1 MLYSEANYMIN
12 TDKDFLS
19 ISDALPTVCEMLNEG
34 AVLLKNDNRA
44 LPIKTGES
52 IAIFGEG
59 QVDAYNG
66 RVSTLTKQR
75 GYIPFGAGS
84 SKAYADGKLI
94 APLNALR
101 KVEANRL
108 IHIYEPL
115 SREYEKNVDYIPD
128 DEMISKAATVSKTA
142 VVFISRWVGE
152 CRDMSPNDWNLSDSE
167 KRLLQSV
174 CSAFEKV
181 VVILNTGGPI
191 DTAWAHGEVEGI
203 DVDALLFIGY
213 GGMAGGY
220 AVSSILTGE
229 ANPSGKLSTTF
240 AKKLSDYPSH
250 GHYGDVVVE
259 YVEDIYLG
267 YRHFDTFAPECVSFE
282 FGYGLSYTDF
292 DINVTSFEENGKNV
306 TLCVQVKNTGN
317 TAGKEVV
324 QVYFSSPSK
333 QKGTAKL
340 DAAAHELCAF
350 KKTGII
356 LPGECE
362 QMTISFPIERMRRY
376 DENGVTGYASA
387 FVLESGEY
395 GIHVGNSLSD
405 AGARLAGIVT
415 VSETVVTEQLSR
427 RFVPVDIKEKCEE
440 TEVDSD
446 TSTISEEDHY
456 DITVEC
462 DGYTEIGASDEENAP
477 KIESF
482 NGYLFDAKSSKWI
495 TYDGSCLS
503 NMSTD
508 GAYAIYEF
516 DAPKTGSYKMF
527 LRLASHSYDE
537 TYKLYYSDDNTNF
550 SPLSINVSI
559 PNTFE
564 TSDGISKYFAFMDF
578 ACGVLT
584 LREGKNYIK
593 FEHSINLSP
602 NLSLIRFSAIEDEKT
617 TNDTD
622 ENVIRFADVLDR
634 RATIQDY
641 VAQMSDYELAEFFVA
656 YTGKLSSEA
665 GGSDALCEKYGHRR
679 MNMTDGPAGVREN
692 ASSWPCETIV
702 ASSWNTELVKEMGV
716 IIGKETKQGGYDL
729 LLAPGLNLHRYP
741 LCGRNNEYYSEDAY
755 LTGVLAAAMVNG
767 VQSTGTGACVKH
779 FICNEQEKD
788 KLASNS
794 ILSERSLREIY
805 LYAFEIAI
813 KTSDPLAIM
822 TSYNHLN
829 GKPASASDDLLIHVL
844 RGEWGYD
851 CMITGDW
858 NNDKDIV
865 DEINNGNGVRQ
876 PAAFCNIDTVYAAI
890 NNGKISRAT
899 LVAGAENLIRSICRM
914 YSDTLSRI

>member
-1 MLYSEANYMIN
+1 MLHQETKDMVN
-12 TDKDFLS
+12 TNKEFIS

-34 AVLLKNDNRA
+34 SVLLKNDNGA
-44 LPIKTGES
+44 LPIENGET
-52 IAIFGEG
+52 IAVFGEG

-75 GYIPFGAGS
+75 GFIPFGAGS

-101 KVEANRL
+101 EAEEKGL

-115 SREYEKNVDYIPD
+115 SREYEKSIDYTPD
-128 DEMISKAATVSKTA
+128 EEMITAAANTAKTA

-152 CRDMSPNDWNLSDSE
+152 CRDMAPNDWNLSEAEAS
-167 KRLLQSV
+167 LLKSV
-174 CSAFEKV
+174 SAAFEKV

-191 DTAWAHGEVEGI
+191 DTTWAHGEIEGI

-220 AVSSILTGE
+220 AVSSILTG
-229 ANPSGKLSTTF
+229 AVNPSGKLSTTF

-267 YRHFDTFAPECVSFE
+267 YRHFDTFAPECVSFG

-292 DINVTSFEENGKNV
+292 EMNVTSFEVDEKNV
-306 TLCVQVKNTGN
+306 NLSVQVKNVGN
-317 TAGKEVV
+317 TDGKEIV

-333 QKGTAKL
+333 QKGTAL
-340 DAAAHELCAF
+340 LEAAAHELCAF
-350 KKTGII
+350 KKTKI
-356 LPGECE
+356 LSPGECE
-362 QMTISFPIERMRRY
+362 NVQISFPIERMRRY
-376 DENGVTGYASA
+376 DENGATGSMSA
-387 FVLESGEY
+387 FVLEAGEY
-395 GIHVGNSLSD
+395 GIHVGNSLSSASD
-405 AGARLAGIVT
+405 NVAGTVT
-415 VSETVVTEQLSR
+415 IKKTKVVEQLSR
-427 RFVPVDIKEKCEE
+427 RFVPVDIKEKQSEE
-440 TEVDSD
+440 EDS
-446 TSTISEEDHY
+446 SASMISEEEEY
-456 DITVEC
+456 DITVSC
-462 DGYTEIGASDEENAP
+462 DGYTEIGANDESNKP
-477 KIESF
+477 RVESF
-482 NGYLFDAKSSKWI
+482 NGYLFDPKTSKWNPYNGI
-495 TYDGSCLS
+495 CLS

-516 DAPKTGSYKMF
+516 DAPKTGSYKLS
-527 LRLASHSYDE
+527 LRLASCSYDE

-550 SPLSINVSI
+550 SPLSISINI
-559 PNTFE
+559 PNTAE
-564 TSDGISKYFAFMDF
+564 TSDGISKYYAFMNF
-578 ACGVLT
+578 GCGVIK

-593 FEHSINLSP
+593 FEHSVNLSP
-602 NLSLIRFSAIEDEKT
+602 NLSLIRFSAIEDDQTVEDIST
-617 TNDTD
+617 S
-622 ENVIRFADVLDR
+622 VIRFEKVLDGS
-634 RATIQDY
+634 ATLSDY
-641 VAQMSDYELAEFFVA
+641 VGQMSDYELAEFFVA
-656 YTGKLSSEA
+656 YNGKLSSEA

-679 MNMTDGPAGVREN
+679 MNMTDGPSGVREN

-702 ASSWNTELVKEMGV
+702 ASSWNTELVREMGV
-716 IIGKETKQGGYDL
+716 IIGKETKQNGYDL

-755 LTGVLAAAMVNG
+755 LTGVLASEMVKG

-794 ILSERSLREIY
+794 ILSERALRELY

-822 TSYNHLN
+822 SSYNHLN

-844 RGEWGYD
+844 RDEWGFD
-851 CMITGDW
+851 SMITGDW

-876 PAAFCNIDTVYAAI
+876 PAAFCNIDTVYTAI
-890 NNGKISRAT
+890 DSGRISRKT
-899 LVAGAENLIRSICRM
+899 LVAGAENLLRSICRM